1 MSRNLS
7 QATSAIRRVRSSTY
21 QDPPAGSTTEARA
34 LSSNSSNW
42 VLRAVRRPNSLG
54 RPRPESK
61 GRTVTASAPP
71 TPAAKAATVPRSKLP
86 HGSRQV
92 RSTVDPL
99 ACWTWPQCSSV
110 APLASATR
118 AHSRRA
124 ARSRQMVRN
133 WSASADQVKEIWSRA
148 SSTVRPWSTNARST
162 ATPTAVVHPSSR
174 ASLAPASAYTVPSNE
189 NARTPGRSRL
199 RSTRASTALPRSEPP
214 AVVWDPPCR
223 AATPIGSR
231 PRRPARSP
239 DAVLRRSHKS
249 KSQPAAV
256 TPSGPGNKATV
267 AISRCTP
274 ASTASRS
281 SRDSIPMA
289 RTSNRTEVEPRASSS
304 NTVALAAAT
313 PRSETRARTSQP
325 VAV

>member
-1 MSRNLS
+1 VANVLRTLWSADDPTVTRRTVGTSAAASAASRSASKGSERRRRGSGPAEAGNAAGRSTGLSSRLGNSETPVTISDRVTSRARRAVQQAAASASIRPVVRAAFAPPTASMSRNLS

-71 TPAAKAATVPRSKLP
+71 TPAAKAATVPRSRLP

-133 WSASADQVKEIWSRA
+133 WSASADQVKEI
-148 SSTVRPWSTNARST
+148 
-162 ATPTAVVHPSSR
+162 
-174 ASLAPASAYTVPSNE
+174 
-189 NARTPGRSRL
+189 
-199 RSTRASTALPRSEPP
+199 
-214 AVVWDPPCR
+214 
-223 AATPIGSR
+223 
-231 PRRPARSP
+231 
-239 DAVLRRSHKS
+239 
-249 KSQPAAV
+249 
-256 TPSGPGNKATV
+256 
-267 AISRCTP
+267 
-274 ASTASRS
+274 
-281 SRDSIPMA
+281 
-289 RTSNRTEVEPRASSS
+289 
-304 NTVALAAAT
+304 
-313 PRSETRARTSQP
+313 
-325 VAV
+325 